1 MAHPRSSGAGGCLS
15 GIHLG
20 QSNEEGDPV
29 GSHPGRSTGRE
40 GGSKG
45 EKKGKVGEKGDRD
58 REERERRE
66 VRRGT
71 REVGSSTFRVQC
83 NA

>member
-1 MAHPRSSGAGGCLS
+1 MVHPRSSGAGGCLS

-29 GSHPGRSTGRE
+29 GSHPGRSTARV

-45 EKKGKVGEKGDRD
+45 EKKGD
-58 REERERRE
+58 REERGKEGDE
-66 VRRGT
+66 GSWFIHIQGT
-71 REVGSSTFRVQC
+71 V
-83 NA
+83 